1 MNISQK
7 TTPSVFQVFTEHQHA
22 VQDCH
27 NDAEKEDSNE
37 ELRKDSEEEGDKA

>member
-1 MNISQK
+1 MHIPQK
-7 TTPSVFQVFTEHQHA
+7 TTPSVFQVFMKHQQA

-27 NDAEKEDSNE
+27 NDAEKEDYSE